1 MELRLRVGHPE
12 AGESL
17 LGFAARL
24 GKRNGWTSLQP
35 FLNRLGLRLTSPALL
50 PFDPRAPV
58 VLGRAGGLEAPD
70 LVGLAYPG
78 AGQGRIR
85 FRSHAIHRSMVVTG
99 SRRVCPA
106 CLADSPIHLSI
117 WDLSPLPV
125 CPVHDLLLLSEC
137 PGCRCELD
145 WISTSAERCSCGYD
159 LRLSRSRPV
168 GPRVAAAHR
177 ACHVLFEG
185 TATVGATGPLAH
197 LAAADLLDLMLRL
210 GVADTEIVGAPQPT
224 HLVRD
229 ADLVADLVAVGFHCL
244 VPWPTAFQ
252 DFLARLAERSHRRG
266 GRFGMRKEFG
276 QAAAWLGRLDP
287 STAVG
292 SLIGPEVSRFLDGR
306 PATDPTRVRT
316 GHLVQGAGTITLTE
330 AGRRLGCSGAKLKE
344 TLRRAGYPVE
354 TTGSGCPVL
363 VPLATI
369 RGIEADLADLMDG
382 REAARELGVGRP
394 TFHTV
399 TEALGIEQ
407 DTGPA
412 SLLLPGSAWSRKA
425 MQRAIADRLPDTP
438 LDRTVPT
445 MRFGDALG
453 RLVRSQISREQACGH
468 LLGEKLAP
476 IGEDRQARGV
486 GRLLYARE
494 DVDRLLP
501 EQGVSIVEAGRM
513 LGANSE
519 LAHLLVN
526 RGLLPVASGPR
537 GRRVAEAAI
546 EAFRQTY
553 VLPGQLGLDVGRHRG
568 WAATRLLALGCRP
581 VLGPESGSRQLVFLR
596 SAVEG
601 AIRRI
606 R

>member
-1 MELRLRVGHPE
+1 MELRLRVGRPE

-24 GKRNGWTSLQP
+24 GQRNGWTSLQP
-35 FLNRLGLRLTSPALL
+35 FLNRLGLPLTSPALL
-50 PFDPRAPV
+50 PFNPRAPV
-58 VLGRAGGLEAPD
+58 VLRRAGGLEAPD

-78 AGQGRIR
+78 AGQGQIG
-85 FRSHAIHRSMVVTG
+85 FRSHVLPRWMVVTG
-99 SRRVCPA
+99 IRRVCPT
-106 CLADSPIHLSI
+106 CLVDSPIHLSV

-125 CPVHDLLLLSEC
+125 CSAHDLVLLSEC
-137 PGCRCELD
+137 PGCRAELD
-145 WISTSAERCSCGYD
+145 WTSTSAERCNCGHD
-159 LRLSRSRPV
+159 LRHSRSRPV

-177 ACHVLFEG
+177 ACHALIGGG
-185 TATVGATGPLAH
+185 TAVGGTGPLAH
-197 LAAADLLDLMLRL
+197 LTAADLLDLTLRL
-210 GVADTEIVGAPQPT
+210 GAADTEIVGAPQPT
-224 HLVRD
+224 HMVRD

-252 DFLARLAERSHRRG
+252 DFLARLAGRSHRRG

-276 QAAAWLGRLDP
+276 QASSWLGRLDP
-287 STAVG
+287 STAIG
-292 SLIGPEVSRFLDGR
+292 SLIGPEIRRFLNGR
-306 PATDPTRVRT
+306 PATEPTRVRT
-316 GHLVQGAGTITLTE
+316 GHFAQDAGTITLTE
-330 AGRRLGCSGAKLKE
+330 AGRRLGCSGPKLKE
-344 TLRRAGYPVE
+344 ALRSAGYPVG

-369 RGIEADLADLMDG
+369 LGIEADRADLMDG

-394 TFHTV
+394 AFRAV

-425 MQRAIADRLPDTP
+425 MHRAVADRLPDAP
-438 LDRTVPT
+438 SDKTVPT

-453 RLVRSQISREQACGH
+453 RLVRTGISREQACRH
-468 LLGEKLAP
+468 LLGGGLP
-476 IGEDRQARGV
+476 SVGEDRRARGV

-494 DVDRLLP
+494 DVSRLFPDL
-501 EQGVSIVEAGRM
+501 GVSVVEAGRL

-519 LAHLLVN
+519 LVHLLVN
-526 RGLLPVASGPR
+526 SSLLRVGSGSR
-537 GRRVAEAAI
+537 GRRVDQAAI
-546 EAFRQTY
+546 DAFRETY

-568 WAATRLLALGCRP
+568 WTASRLLELGCRP
-581 VLGPESGSRQLVFLR
+581 VLGPESGSRQRVFLR
-596 SAVEG
+596 SDVEG
-601 AIRRI
+601 VVGRI